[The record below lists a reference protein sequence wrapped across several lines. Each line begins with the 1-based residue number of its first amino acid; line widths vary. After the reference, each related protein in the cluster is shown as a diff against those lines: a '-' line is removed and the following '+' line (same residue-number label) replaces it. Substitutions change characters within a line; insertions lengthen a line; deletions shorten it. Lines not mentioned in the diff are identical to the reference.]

1 MALFG
6 SITELTSQERGLHAL
21 VGSHGGFATGA
32 HSACIGIAS
41 LICHD
46 AGIGMDAAGIAALET
61 LQQYGIPAAAVSH
74 LSARIGDAA
83 DMAARGRISHANG
96 AARALGVETDMAASI
111 AQARMQAASGSSPQE
126 IVAAPFTRSVELCAG
141 QEVTLCDSASM
152 IAPEDAGRIV
162 ITGSHGG
169 LPGGQAS
176 RAAKAHVA
184 LAVFND
190 AGLGID
196 DAGIARLPALDAM
209 SIPAAAVDCRTAHI
223 GVARSTL
230 KTGLLSHVNQSAAR
244 LGLSPGMTVR
254 DSIAATATFLETIT
268 P

>member
-1 MALFG
+1 MPLFG
-6 SITELTSQERGLHAL
+6 SITELTSRARGAHAL

-32 HSACIGIAS
+32 HSVRIGVAS

-46 AGIGMDAAGIAALET
+46 AGIGMDAAGIAALDT
-61 LQQYGIPAAAVSH
+61 LQQCGIPAAAVSH

-83 DMAARGRISHANG
+83 DMAARGRISHANA
-96 AARALGVETDMAASI
+96 AARALGVDTDMAVSI
-111 AQARMQAASGSSPQE
+111 AQSRMQTVSGSSPQE
-126 IVAAPFTRSVELCAG
+126 IVAVPFTRSVELCEG
-141 QEVTLCDSASM
+141 QEITLCDSASM
-152 IAPEDAGRIV
+152 IGPEDTGRII

-169 LPGGQAS
+169 LPGGESS
-176 RAAKAHVA
+176 RAAKARVA

-209 SIPAAAVDCRTAHI
+209 SIPAAAVDCGTAHI

-230 KTGLLSHVNQSAAR
+230 ETGLLSHVNQSAAR

-254 DSIAATATFLETIT
+254 DGIAATATVLETIT